1 LGTII
6 MMDFIRRMQGTR
18 RRSPGRFLSG
28 GPDEFARRLSLRR
41 TAEVDLLERRELL
54 ATVQDF
60 NVPGTGTPYTL
71 QQAGLGD
78 GPTVVPG
85 GPFGNFL
92 QLTRP
97 QTTPVTG
104 VVSEN
109 NSISFNLSDV
119 GTYNHATANFDFQI
133 LPGPAGSRGNGLGF
147 ALLNTGTYGLQG
159 AATSALP
166 QAAFFANSLG
176 VGFVTSPIG
185 STTTDNSVIVS
196 FNAAPVHIFNIP
208 KTTLDLAS
216 GFWTHAQVSVDFL
229 GGTVSIVLTP
239 PSSVGSPYTVTSGLS
254 VPGLAPYQSRV
265 NYGAAASGTAAL
277 PNDLASTGLD
287 NVNVQYTGLR
297 QSGRIAFGSSSYTV
311 PENAGF
317 KTIDLVRAGGTA
329 GSFTVEFV
337 TADGTAMHGLNYQS
351 ITSTVTFAEGQT
363 VATVDVPILDDGVY
377 NGDKTVNLYIS
388 NPTLQAPL
396 GTPIDATLTIVNTNP
411 YMTPPTVSPRGR
423 AIFFPGTRRVQAF
436 QLTFSTPMDPASAQN
451 LQNYTVL
458 TPANRYQSKRTIALS
473 QAVLDP
479 TGTVVTLYRV
489 ATDRTHL
496 SKSVRILVRGRP
508 FTGLTNTAGTY
519 LAGVNGQAGTDAEV
533 VVHF

>member
-1 LGTII
+1 MT
-6 MMDFIRRMQGTR
+6 MMDFIRRLQGTR
-18 RRSPGRFLSG
+18 RRSWGCFLSG
-28 GPDEFARRLSLRR
+28 GPDDFARRLSLRLA
-41 TAEVDLLERRELL
+41 AEVDFLERRELL
-54 ATVQDF
+54 ATIQDF

-71 QQAGLGD
+71 QQAGLGQ
-78 GPTVVPG
+78 GPAVVPG
-85 GPFGNFL
+85 GPTGNYL

-97 QTTPVTG
+97 QTGTITG
-104 VVSEN
+104 VVSES
-109 NSISFNLSDV
+109 NSISFNVSDV
-119 GTYNHATANFDFQI
+119 GTYNAAAANFDFQI
-133 LPGPAGSRGNGLGF
+133 LPGPSGSRGNGLGF
-147 ALLNTGTYGLQG
+147 ALLNTGNFGLQG
-159 AATSALP
+159 GATSSLP
-166 QAAFFANSLG
+166 QAALFAGSLG
-176 VGFVTSPIG
+176 VGFVTTPIG

-196 FNAAPVHIFNIP
+196 FNATPVQIFNIP

-216 GFWTHAQVSVDFL
+216 GFWIHAQINVDFA
-229 GGTVSIVLTP
+229 GGAVSIVLTP

-277 PNDLASTGLD
+277 ANDLASIGLD

-297 QSGRIAFGSSSYTV
+297 QSGRIAFGSSSYV
-311 PENAGF
+311 VNENAGVA
-317 KTIDLVRAGGTA
+317 TIDIVRAGGTA

-337 TADGTAMHGLNYQS
+337 TADGTAKNGLNYLA
-351 ITSTVTFAEGQT
+351 ITSPVTFAEGQT
-363 VATVDVPILDDGVY
+363 VATVDVPILDDRVFDG
-377 NGDKTVNLYIS
+377 NKTVNLYIS

-396 GTPIDATLTIVNTNP
+396 GTPIQATLTIVNTDP
-411 YMTPPTVSPRGR
+411 FMTPPTVSPRGR

-436 QLTFSTPMDPASAQN
+436 QLTFSTPMDPASAQD
-451 LQNYTVL
+451 LLNYTVL
-458 TPANRYQSKRTIALS
+458 TPANRFQSKRTIALS

-533 VVHF
+533 VVQL